1 MAFFNYKTNSKNG
14 IFENAQILVFSPP
27 TRSRVS
33 ALKMYLKMAEKGPYR
48 NISFFIEDCAQ
59 ILRHK
64 KFMHYFTSITY
75 TKSGRK
81 SFLLLDLE

>member
-14 IFENAQILVFSPP
+14 IFENAQILVFFSPHI
-27 TRSRVS
+27 SS
-33 ALKMYLKMAEKGPYR
+33 SKMYLKMAEKGPYR

>member
-1 MAFFNYKTNSKNG
+1 MVFLKMHKFNFFLRLLNSSTSKYFLQNV
-14 IFENAQILVFSPP
+14 FENG
-27 TRSRVS
+27 
-33 ALKMYLKMAEKGPYR
+33 EKG
-48 NISFFIEDCAQ
+48 SLSKHFFFIEDCAQ